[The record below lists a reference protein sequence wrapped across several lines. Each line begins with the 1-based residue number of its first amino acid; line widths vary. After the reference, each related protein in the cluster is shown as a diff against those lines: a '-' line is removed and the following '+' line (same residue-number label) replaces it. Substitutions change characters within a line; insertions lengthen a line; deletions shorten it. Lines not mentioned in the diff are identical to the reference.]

1 MAEFGNKTGGDE
13 IENLQLRVAAL
24 EKQLNAVGGTSLLT
38 LDRGEI
44 TNVPAPVEGQ
54 VMIRSL
60 DDTAW
65 YYANGVWRPFG
76 DTMLIANRTFRW
88 PDQNTNNPV
97 VAFDHPVT
105 LVWYTVD
112 AAALADN
119 IHPHFFDDADA
130 GTLTGE
136 FMAIPGPAG
145 LGANAFTPAD
155 FTIGL
160 CLAVYDD
167 AANLVDGSGYTF
179 TAVTIGVFDP
189 TL

>member
-24 EKQLNAVGGTSLLT
+24 EKQLNAVGSSSLLT

-76 DTMLIANRTFRW
+76 DTMLVANLTFRW
-88 PDQNTNNPV
+88 PDQSTDNPALV
-97 VAFDHPVT
+97 VNRPVT
-105 LVWYTVD
+105 LVWYIVDSSALTV
-112 AAALADN
+112 N
-119 IHPHFFDDADA
+119 IHPHFFDDSGGD
-130 GTLTGE
+130 TFNE
-136 FMAIPGPAG
+136 RMALPGPAG
-145 LGANAFTPAD
+145 LGANTMAPMTFVDGITM
-155 FTIGL
+155 TVL
-160 CLAVYDD
+160 DD
-167 AANLVDGSGYTF
+167 AGSAIDPSAWTWTG
-179 TAVTIGVFDP
+179 VTIGMFDP